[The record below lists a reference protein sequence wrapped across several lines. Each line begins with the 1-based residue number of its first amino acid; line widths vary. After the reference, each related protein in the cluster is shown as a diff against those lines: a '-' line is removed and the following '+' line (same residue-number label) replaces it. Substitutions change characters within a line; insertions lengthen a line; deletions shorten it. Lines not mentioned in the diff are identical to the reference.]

1 MDTQRHK
8 PLTPRKP
15 QALSALDN
23 HFDLLNQR
31 SLSRQS
37 SLQDENGFS
46 YKSMQPIKPVTT
58 PSMTWDDKIQKE
70 NRPPVLI
77 QRMQTPPSSGHC
89 HAGYSS
95 YNRTTNTIDPHIR
108 RAVPLKLE
116 SPRSRPT
123 TGGKT
128 ISASLMD
135 RVNQSY
141 HDNGD
146 HQRGNHNDTNHHRA
160 RNRPRTEQRMS
171 QEQLKLLSRRI
182 DTSLPNSPH
191 GSPSKPVLPSIF
203 SNGSDY
209 EKPKSSLSSSS
220 SSCRLASFSS
230 SLYQTCIDLWPSEP
244 TLGDFASENIKNLT
258 DLLKVRLS
266 QAKYRILAQLE
277 DEERQES
284 QGMACKKMYPA
295 ISTSAGVLRDDIDY
309 STWPTFE
316 KHRIELSSRRSR
328 SFPCVSGNGSNL
340 FRHREAYLQRQ
351 RTSQQHKRQQQKH
364 HRQHLQQIDSAA
376 SAMMNYGSPEKR
388 SAVSLPPPALNN
400 MKKDMK
406 RKRRAK
412 PKTEVKSP
420 RNDGRIQASL
430 VSPVV
435 SEDGTRAYVCTPCSK
450 KYKTRNGL
458 AYHFNRCPQ
467 QPKQES
473 AHMMTMTAPM
483 DDELQGE
490 QSIINEQQLETSFV
504 PTRSSPTGSKSS
516 GVHCVCDHPTD
527 DEKMMVQCDECQLW
541 LHLDCVGAND
551 AILDDI
557 YHCPRCTDR
566 LMKRPRLNQQPH
578 DMANLIFQQLN
589 DNVPTN
595 PLTYPLQPTSSQ
607 PSISSSQKQQQQ
619 QPIWDD
625 FDVVETAPS
634 TTTSA
639 AAVVAVANTSTTTS
653 MPMTPATAAIAPN
666 TSNDV
671 NNNNNSNSNLWGMST
686 ADIPSLLYSDAT
698 AMTSTLDDDLPYLM
712 DLPSSELSPHDL
724 PPTDWF
730 QFANFDDDFHC
741 DDSQATQ

>member
-1 MDTQRHK
+1 
-8 PLTPRKP
+8 
-15 QALSALDN
+15 
-23 HFDLLNQR
+23 
-31 SLSRQS
+31 
-37 SLQDENGFS
+37 
-46 YKSMQPIKPVTT
+46 
-58 PSMTWDDKIQKE
+58 
-70 NRPPVLI
+70 
-77 QRMQTPPSSGHC
+77 
-89 HAGYSS
+89 
-95 YNRTTNTIDPHIR
+95 
-108 RAVPLKLE
+108 
-116 SPRSRPT
+116 
-123 TGGKT
+123 
-128 ISASLMD
+128 
-135 RVNQSY
+135 
-141 HDNGD
+141 
-146 HQRGNHNDTNHHRA
+146 
-160 RNRPRTEQRMS
+160 MS

-182 DTSLPNSPH
+182 DTSLPNSPR

-203 SNGSDY
+203 SN

-295 ISTSAGVLRDDIDY
+295 ISSSAGVLRDDIDY

-316 KHRIELSSRRSR
+316 KHRIELSSRRSH
-328 SFPCVSGNGSNL
+328 SFPCVSGNGSSL

-351 RTSQQHKRQQQKH
+351 RTNQQRKRQQQKHH
-364 HRQHLQQIDSAA
+364 HRQHLQQIDSAT
-376 SAMMNYGSPEKR
+376 SATMMNHGSPENR

-420 RNDGRIQASL
+420 RDDGRIQASL

-435 SEDGTRAYVCTPCSK
+435 AEDGTRAYVCSPCSK

-473 AHMMTMTAPM
+473 THMMTM
-483 DDELQGE
+483 DDVPHGE
-490 QSIINEQQLETSFV
+490 QAIINEQQLETSLV

-541 LHLDCVGAND
+541 LHLDCVGATD

-589 DNVPTN
+589 DNAP
-595 PLTYPLQPTSSQ
+595 TYPLQSTT
-607 PSISSSQKQQQQ
+607 SSSQQQQQQQQ

-625 FDVVETAPS
+625 FDLVETAPS
-634 TTTSA
+634 T
-639 AAVVAVANTSTTTS
+639 AVVAAANTPTTTS
-653 MPMTPATAAIAPN
+653 MPMTPTTAAVASN
-666 TSNDV
+666 TNNDV
-671 NNNNNSNSNLWGMST
+671 NNNNNGNNLWGMST